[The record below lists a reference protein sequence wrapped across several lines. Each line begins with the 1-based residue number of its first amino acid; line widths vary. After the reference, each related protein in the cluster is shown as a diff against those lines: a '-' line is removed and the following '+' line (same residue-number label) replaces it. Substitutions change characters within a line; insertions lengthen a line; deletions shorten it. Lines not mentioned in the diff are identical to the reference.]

1 MKIELRPLN
10 ENDENAFMK
19 GLSLFS
25 DMDDDWYSFV
35 YQKGMS
41 FTEQLK
47 ILDDNFHGRNLP
59 SNRVPDSMLYAFL
72 DGEIV
77 GRSSIRHDLN
87 DFLKARG
94 GHIGYAVATSFRKLG
109 IASEIVKQSLVY
121 CQQILGLKKV
131 LITCGENNH
140 GSYKAIEKNGG
151 VLENIVDIPGETERT
166 KRYWIELT

>member
-1 MKIELRPLN
+1 VNLVLRPLS
-10 ENDENAFMK
+10 ENDEVAFMT

-25 DMDDDWYSFV
+25 DLDEDWYSFV
-35 YQKGMS
+35 YKKGMS
-41 FTEQLK
+41 FKQHLQ
-47 ILDDNFHGRNLP
+47 ILDDNFHGRNLA

-87 DFLKARG
+87 DFLKERG
-94 GHIGYAVATSFRKLG
+94 GHIGYSVATNFRKKG
-109 IASEIVKQSLVY
+109 ITTKILKQSLVY
-121 CQQILGLKKV
+121 CQQVIGLKKV

-151 VLENIVDIPGETERT
+151 VLENVVDIPGEIERT